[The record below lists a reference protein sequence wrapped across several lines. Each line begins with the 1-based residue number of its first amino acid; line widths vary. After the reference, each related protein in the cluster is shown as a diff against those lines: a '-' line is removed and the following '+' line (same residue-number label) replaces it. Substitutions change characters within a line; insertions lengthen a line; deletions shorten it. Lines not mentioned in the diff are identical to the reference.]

1 MKILYLSLLILGAV
15 LSYGAQAS
23 IPIEKYKLE
32 NGMRVI
38 LSRDTAVPVVTIY
51 LVYDVGAR
59 FEQKGRTGFAHLF
72 EHMMFQGSANAP
84 KGMHF
89 KEVQANGGVLNGST
103 HPDYTDYFEELPAN
117 KLALGLWLE
126 SDRMRSLAINPQNLQ
141 NQKDAVQ
148 EERRLRLDN
157 QPYSGALMEN
167 WPKLAFQNWQS
178 SHSIIGSFED
188 LNAATVEDVAKFFK
202 TYYAP
207 NNVVLSIV
215 GDIDVPETKKLIETY
230 FGDIPAQPQPTR
242 PDLAEPAAKPGT
254 EVVHDAHARVPA
266 VMIGYPGPARRSAD
280 YYSLGMLDIVLTGGD
295 SSRFQQ
301 DLVKGKQSVIQY
313 QADVGFPFQSI
324 KDYKDPSLYS
334 ALFFYK
340 PNYRA
345 KQIVEQVQGEF
356 EKVQRD
362 GIDERELER
371 ARAFFRSVHITEL
384 QSTRQRAQLLAT
396 YELLDGNPELINTE
410 MDSFLAVTP
419 AQMQA
424 VAKKYLTPEKRSVLE
439 ILPAPPAK
447 QKQPPGSQPSQES
460 K

>member
-1 MKILYLSLLILGAV
+1 
-15 LSYGAQAS
+15 
-23 IPIEKYKLE
+23 
-32 NGMRVI
+32 MR
-38 LSRDTAVPVVTIY
+38 
-51 LVYDVGAR
+51 
-59 FEQKGRTGFAHLF
+59 Q
-72 EHMMFQGSANAP
+72 
-84 KGMHF
+84 
-89 KEVQANGGVLNGST
+89 
-103 HPDYTDYFEELPAN
+103 
-117 KLALGLWLE
+117 
-126 SDRMRSLAINPQNLQ
+126 RS
-141 NQKDAVQ
+141 KT
-148 EERRLRLDN
+148 
-157 QPYSGALMEN
+157 
-167 WPKLAFQNWQS
+167 W
-178 SHSIIGSFED
+178 
-188 LNAATVEDVAKFFK
+188 AKFFK

-242 PDLAEPAAKPGT
+242 PDLAEPAAQAGNRGGARCARARPGG
-254 EVVHDAHARVPA
+254 HDRL
-266 VMIGYPGPARRSAD
+266 PGPARRSAD

-340 PNYRA
+340 PNYQA

-356 EKVQRD
+356 EKVQREA
-362 GIDERELER
+362 IDEKELER

-396 YELLDGNPELINTE
+396 YELLDGNPELIKTE

-424 VAKKYLTPEKRSVLE
+424 VAKKYLTPEKRYVLE